1 MCFLSIC
8 VPFRDWPM
16 HFTFV
21 WPILLVE
28 SRLLPCHECFIQY
41 SLERLENAS
50 FGPKL
55 AIRFYMFFLSLIKV
69 YLCYNKLD
77 CAPSLSL
84 HIEFINFQR
93 EYVKHTNWVCPV
105 HYAMHS
111 AACVTVNSRWIS
123 GRDEYFVILYS
134 WKQCTQAITHGFKSI
149 PVTWEWFPVCPHH
162 NRSGKISLV
171 TALLH
176 VCIKIVKKLQWPGWF
191 E

>member
-1 MCFLSIC
+1 MLLLALNLQLDFTCFFYLWLNFVCALINWI
-8 VPFRDWPM
+8 VPQ
-16 HFTFV
+16 V
-21 WPILLVE
+21 
-28 SRLLPCHECFIQY
+28 
-41 SLERLENAS
+41 SLQ
-50 FGPKL
+50 
-55 AIRFYMFFLSLIKV
+55 
-69 YLCYNKLD
+69 
-77 CAPSLSL
+77 
-84 HIEFINFQR
+84 IEFIDFRRKYN
-93 EYVKHTNWVCPV
+93 VKHTNWVSSGKRLDLVCPV

-111 AACVTVNSRWIS
+111 AACATVNSRWIS